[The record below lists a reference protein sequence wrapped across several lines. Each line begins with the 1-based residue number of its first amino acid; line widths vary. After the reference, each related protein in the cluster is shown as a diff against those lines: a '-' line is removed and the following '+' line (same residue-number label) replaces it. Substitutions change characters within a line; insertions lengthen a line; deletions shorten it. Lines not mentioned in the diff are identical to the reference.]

1 MVRADSSL
9 SFFNNSSIRLL
20 ENLPAGLFND
30 SAALFLSA
38 LADKLVPVYG
48 VGPRARHALAC
59 GFNRHMC
66 ICAVENDRLVGILGI
81 KTEAEGFM
89 NVRLSTLQP
98 FYCVIGSLW
107 RLVLLSFL
115 EHAPTAGE
123 AYIDGVAVSPAYRGK
138 GVGRGLIAALERWAI
153 ERGLSMIRLEVLNTN
168 PRAEKLYRHLGFEA
182 VQSHTVWPMG
192 TLFGFRSSKVMI
204 KSLI

>member
-1 MVRADSSL
+1 MTRADSSL
-9 SFFNNSSIRLL
+9 TFFNNSSIRLL

-30 SAALFLSA
+30 SAALYLSA

-48 VGPRARHALAC
+48 VGPRARHALAR
-59 GFNRHMC
+59 GLNRHMC

-89 NVRLSTLQP
+89 DVRLSTLQP
-98 FYCVIGSLW
+98 FYGIIGSLW
-107 RLVLLSFL
+107 RLALLSFL

-138 GVGRGLIAALERWAI
+138 GVGTGLIAALERWAI
-153 ERGLSMIRLEVLNTN
+153 GRGLSMIRLEVVKTN

-182 VQSHTVWPMG
+182 VQARTVWPMG